1 MKPPPTD
8 GEDESTGALAR
19 ENGATTT
26 WLKPTRPAV
35 QLVRAKCGCR
45 LGTLYP
51 LKGVVT
57 LV

>member
-45 LGTLYP
+45 LAT
-51 LKGVVT
+51 
-57 LV
+57 